1 MIKARRYRDVYKA
14 IRRENGQKR
23 KYGAENRFY
32 HRDFKAVDAADDE
45 GGNRAEERNSG
56 VRIKGLPSCTAK
68 RGKADGRGKAMAGNS
83 VNYLYQSLK
92 TIP

>member
-1 MIKARRYRDVYKA
+1 MDFRIAKETRWVIKARRYRDVYKA
-14 IRRENGQKR
+14 IRREDGQKR

-56 VRIKGLPSCTAK
+56 VRIKGLPSK
-68 RGKADGRGKAMAGNS
+68 RGKETGEGK
-83 VNYLYQSLK
+83 Q
-92 TIP
+92 

>member
-1 MIKARRYRDVYKA
+1 MDFCIAKETWQMIKAYRYRDVYKA
-14 IRRENGQKR
+14 IRRKDGQKR

-56 VRIKGLPSCTAK
+56 VRIKGLPSCTDK
-68 RGKADGRGKAMAGNS
+68 QEREGR
-83 VNYLYQSLK
+83 
-92 TIP
+92 

>member
-1 MIKARRYRDVYKA
+1 MKETRRVMKACRYRDIYKA
-14 IRRENGQKR
+14 IRRADGQKR

-68 RGKADGRGKAMAGNS
+68 QERESRWEKEGNGRELG
-83 VNYLYQSLK
+83 
-92 TIP
+92 

>member
-1 MIKARRYRDVYKA
+1 MKETRRVMKACRYRDIYKA
-14 IRRENGQKR
+14 IRREDGQKR

-68 RGKADGRGKAMAGNS
+68 QERESRWEKEGSGRELG
-83 VNYLYQSLK
+83 
-92 TIP
+92 